1 MQSTLVRGCRLGLV
15 LAVSAVCGC
24 GEREPPAAPD
34 ARRVSVTAVVAA
46 VRPVEVI
53 EESVGFIDTQTS
65 PLVAAEVPGRLVE
78 VKVDV
83 GEAVTAGQVLARIE
97 AVDYQNELRSA
108 SAEAS
113 RLVALVD
120 NQRRVVDRYRS
131 LGQDRFVSET
141 ALDEAQSQLTAL
153 TEQLTNARARRDMA
167 ARGVSKTAVLAPV
180 DGVIQQRLVSK
191 GTYVASGEALFQVAT
206 RATLRVHLPL
216 PETVL
221 GRLRAGQT
229 VYLTTPTA
237 PGQTV
242 TGTVT
247 ELRPVV
253 STGSRAGEAI
263 VELPNPGD
271 WSPGASVVGRVVLER
286 RDSVVVPAVSVVLRP
301 AGRVVYTLDG
311 DGQTVR
317 QAAVQT
323 GERLGSEVEILSGLV
338 AGDRIAVDGAA
349 YLSDGAAVKL
359 REQGS

>member
-1 MQSTLVRGCRLGLV
+1 
-15 LAVSAVCGC
+15 
-24 GEREPPAAPD
+24 
-34 ARRVSVTAVVAA
+34 
-46 VRPVEVI
+46 
-53 EESVGFIDTQTS
+53 
-65 PLVAAEVPGRLVE
+65 
-78 VKVDV
+78 
-83 GEAVTAGQVLARIE
+83 
-97 AVDYQNELRSA
+97 
-108 SAEAS
+108 
-113 RLVALVD
+113 
-120 NQRRVVDRYRS
+120 
-131 LGQDRFVSET
+131 
-141 ALDEAQSQLTAL
+141 
-153 TEQLTNARARRDMA
+153 
-167 ARGVSKTAVLAPV
+167 VLAPV

-191 GTYVASGEALFQVAT
+191 GTYVANGEALFQIAT
-206 RATLRVHLPL
+206 RAVLRVHLPV

-221 GRLRAGQT
+221 GRLRTGQT

-242 TGTVT
+242 TGTIS

-301 AGRVVYTLDG
+301 AGQVAYVVEG
-311 DGQTVR
+311 DTVR
-317 QAAVQT
+317 QRKVQV
-323 GERLGSEVEILSGLV
+323 GERLGSELEIVSGLA

>member
-1 MQSTLVRGCRLGLV
+1 MQSTFVRGRGCGLI
-15 LAVSAVCGC
+15 LAVSALWGC
-24 GEREPPAAPD
+24 GGDKPADTPE
-34 ARRVSVTAVVAA
+34 ARRVSITAAVAA
-46 VRPVEVI
+46 RYPVEVI
-53 EESVGFIDTQTS
+53 EESVGYIDTQTS
-65 PLVAAEVPGRLVE
+65 PLVAAEVAGRLVE

-83 GEAVTAGQVLARIE
+83 GQAVKAGQVLARIE

-108 SAEAS
+108 SAEVA

-141 ALDEAQSQLTAL
+141 ALDEAESQLTAL
-153 TEQLTNARARRDMA
+153 TEQLANAKARRDMA

-180 DGVIQQRLVSK
+180 DGVIQQRLVST
-191 GTYVASGEALFQVAT
+191 GTYVTNGQALFQVAT

-253 STGSRAGEAI
+253 STGSRAGEVI

-271 WSPGASVVGRVVLER
+271 WAPGASVVGRVVLER

-301 AGRVVYTLDG
+301 AGQVAYVVDG
-311 DGQTVR
+311 ETVR
-317 QAAVQT
+317 QVKVQV
-323 GERLGSEVEILSGLV
+323 GERLGSEVEIVSGLA
-338 AGDRIAVDGAA
+338 AGDRIVVDGAA
-349 YLSDGAAVKL
+349 YLSDGAVVKL
-359 REQGS
+359 REQDS

>member
-1 MQSTLVRGCRLGLV
+1 MRSTFIRWRGCALPV
-15 LAVSAVCGC
+15 LASVLWGC
-24 GEREPPAAPD
+24 SSDKPADATE
-34 ARRVSVTAVVAA
+34 ARRVSITASIAA
-46 VRPVEVI
+46 QRAVEVI
-53 EESVGFIDTQTS
+53 EESVGFIDTRTS
-65 PLVAAEVPGRLVE
+65 PLVAAEVAGRLVE

-83 GEAVTAGQVLARIE
+83 GQAVTAGQVLARIE

-120 NQRRVVDRYRS
+120 NQRRVVERYRS

-153 TEQLTNARARRDMA
+153 TEQLANARARRDMA

-191 GTYVASGEALFQVAT
+191 GTYVNSGDALFQIAT

-247 ELRPVV
+247 ELRPMV

-301 AGRVVYTLDG
+301 AGQVAYVVDA
-311 DGQTVR
+311 DTVR
-317 QAAVQT
+317 QVKVQV
-323 GERLGSEVEILSGLV
+323 GERLGSEVEIVSGLT

-349 YLSDGAAVKL
+349 YLSDGAAVKV